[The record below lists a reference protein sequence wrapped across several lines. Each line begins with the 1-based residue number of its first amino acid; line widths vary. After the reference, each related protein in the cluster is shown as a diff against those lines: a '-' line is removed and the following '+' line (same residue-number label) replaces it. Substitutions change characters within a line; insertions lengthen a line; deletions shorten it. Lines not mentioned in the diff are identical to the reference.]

1 MLIDELKSQ
10 YIIRQDL
17 IKVELYNN
25 IKSNS
30 AFLLTLDA

>member
-1 MLIDELKSQ
+1 MLINELKSQ

-17 IKVELYNN
+17 IKAELNNN
-25 IKSNS
+25 IKSNN